1 MKQTK
6 YTLPNGVESYII
18 ESEEGSVL
26 VRNDGFAIKNIA
38 LIKEK
43 HNLLNIFLIHYMKGP
58 SIKQQL
64 LRSFCAELLRQ

>member
-26 VRNDGFAIKNIA
+26 VRNDGLRF
-38 LIKEK
+38 
-43 HNLLNIFLIHYMKGP
+43 G
-58 SIKQQL
+58 IKQYLGLKYRDKDGVL
-64 LRSFCAELLRQ
+64 LTTPVYE

>member
-26 VRNDGFAIKNIA
+26 VRNDG
-38 LIKEK
+38 LRC
-43 HNLLNIFLIHYMKGP
+43 G
-58 SIKQQL
+58 IKQYL
-64 LRSFCAELLRQ
+64 GLKCRDKDGVPLTTPVYE